1 MLTIDRLAKI
11 DSLAIRI
18 MGTIYRGLEWVGDQY
33 EARLVDAAYKVVEA
47 KAAATGKAAAKI
59 SDLEDARAE
68 LVAHGAEAQ
77 AVLREKYKAALAALD
92 KELAAKGDKLDSD
105 LAAAAEAMVAADK
118 AYEATVKA
126 ASDKL
131 GVELVVA

>member
-11 DSLAIRI
+11 DNIAGSILVALH
-18 MGTIYRGLEWVGDQY
+18 RGVEWIGDQY
-33 EARLVDAAYKVVEA
+33 EARLVDAAYKVAEA
-47 KAAATGKAAAKI
+47 KATAWGKAAAKI

-77 AVLREKYKAALAALD
+77 AVLREKYKAALEALD
-92 KELAAKGDKLDSD
+92 KELKAKGDKLDSD

-126 ASDKL
+126 ARDKL
-131 GVELVVA
+131 AIEVRA

>member
-11 DSLAIRI
+11 DNLAQR
-18 MGTIYRGLEWVGDQY
+18 TIAALYRSIWWLGDQY
-33 EARLVDAAYKVVEA
+33 EARLVDAAYKVAEA
-47 KAAATGKAAAKI
+47 KAAAIGKAAAKI

-77 AVLREKYKAALAALD
+77 AVLREKYKAALEALD
-92 KELAAKGDKLDSD
+92 KELKAKGDKLDSD
-105 LAAAAEAMVAADK
+105 LAAAAKAMVAADK
-118 AYEATVKA
+118 AYEATIKA

-131 GVELVVA
+131 GFKVDA

>member
-11 DSLAIRI
+11 DRI
-18 MGTIYRGLEWVGDQY
+18 VLLTMAAIYRGLEQVGDHI
-33 EARLVDAAYKVVEA
+33 EARLVDAAYKVAEA
-47 KAAATGKAAAKI
+47 KAAAIGKAAAKI

-92 KELAAKGDKLDSD
+92 KELKAKGDKLDSD
-105 LAAAAEAMVAADK
+105 LAAAAEALVAADK

-131 GVELVVA
+131 GVEVDA

>member
-1 MLTIDRLAKI
+1 MLTIERLAKI

-18 MGTIYRGLEWVGDQY
+18 MATIYQGLEWVGDQY
-33 EARLVDAAYKVVEA
+33 EARLVDAAYKVAEA
-47 KAAATGKAAAKI
+47 KAAAIGKAAAKI
-59 SDLEDARAE
+59 SDLEDAHAE

-77 AVLREKYKAALAALD
+77 AVLHAKYEAALAALN
-92 KELAAKGDKLDSD
+92 KELAAKGDKLDTA
-105 LAAAAEAMVAADK
+105 LTAAAEALDAADK

-131 GVELVVA
+131 GVEVDA

>member
-11 DSLAIRI
+11 DNIAASIFGAL
-18 MGTIYRGLEWVGDQY
+18 YRGIEWIGDHY
-33 EARLVDAAYKVVEA
+33 EARLVDAAYRVAEA
-47 KAAATGKAAAKI
+47 KAAAIGKAEDKI

-68 LVAHGAEAQ
+68 LVVYETEAQ
-77 AVLREKYKAALAALD
+77 AVLREKYKAALEALD
-92 KELAAKGDKLDSD
+92 KELKAKGDKLDSD

-118 AYEATVKA
+118 AYEATIKA

-131 GVELVVA
+131 GFEVDA